1 MYVTLYNIQNT
12 LICMYKLYTYK
23 YTNILYIFERYTHIL
38 NIQNYIDIYML
49 NILNILNILKY
60 T

>member
-1 MYVTLYNIQNT
+1 
-12 LICMYKLYTYK
+12 MYKLYTYK